1 MDPNRKK
8 WFALVLL
15 AATQF
20 MIVIDVSIVNVAL
33 DPVKQALKFSEAN
46 LSWVLNAYTLTFGGL
61 LLLGGRLADLLGR
74 RRVFQIGLVIFTLG
88 SLLCGFAQ
96 NSTMLIVAR
105 ALQGLGAAVVSPAA
119 LSILTVTFEEGA
131 ERNKA
136 LGVWGAV
143 AGLGGAVGVLA
154 GGFLTDWFSWRWV
167 FWVNVPI
174 GALALLLTWVLLT
187 ESRVEG
193 AERRFD
199 VAGGVVGTAGLALL
213 IYGFVQTAEQGH
225 GWGTALTAGT
235 LAGAAALLA
244 LFLFIESRTKSPL
257 MPLRLFKLRGVAGAN
272 LVGFLLGCAIF
283 AMFYFLSRYMA
294 IVQGLGP
301 KEIGVRYLLVA
312 GTIIVAAGVSQA
324 LVTKVGVRPILTI
337 GMTLLALGLTYF
349 AFVRVNG
356 TYTRDLVPGFILSG
370 VGLGFAFI
378 PVSIGALE
386 GVEARDAG
394 VASGVIN
401 TAQQVG
407 GAVGLGLLGSIAN
420 VGTERYLTDNKI
432 VGKPTFDQF
441 AASTVQGYH
450 WAFWVGVALSVL
462 GILAALVMI
471 RAGRPEPGTVVAH
484 G

>member
-1 MDPNRKK
+1 MDATRRK
-8 WFALVLL
+8 WLALVLL

-33 DPVKQALKFSEAN
+33 GPIKKALDFSEAN
-46 LSWVLNAYTLTFGGL
+46 LTWVLNAYTLTFGGL

-74 RRVFQIGLVIFTLG
+74 RRVFQIGLVVFTLG
-88 SLLCGFAQ
+88 SLLCGLSQ
-96 NSTMLIVAR
+96 NSAMLVTAR
-105 ALQGLGAAVVSPAA
+105 ALQGLGAAIVSPAA

-154 GGFLTDWFSWRWV
+154 GGFLTDWLSWRWI

-174 GALALLLTWVLLT
+174 GVAALVASWILLQ
-187 ESRVEG
+187 ESKVHG

-199 VAGGVVGTAGLALL
+199 VAGGVTGTAGLALL
-213 IYGFVQTAEQGH
+213 IYGFVQTAEKGH
-225 GWGTALTAGT
+225 GWGTGLTAGT
-235 LAGAAALLA
+235 LIGAVVLLA
-244 LFLFIESRTKSPL
+244 GFLFIESRAKSPL

-283 AMFYFLSRYMA
+283 AMFYFLSRYMGE
-294 IVQGLGP
+294 VQRLGP

-312 GTIIVAAGVSQA
+312 GTIIVAAAISQA
-324 LVTKVGVRPILTI
+324 LVTRVGVRPVLTV
-337 GMTLLALGLTYF
+337 GMTLLAAGLAYF
-349 AFVRVNG
+349 TFIRVNG
-356 TYTRDLVPGFILSG
+356 GYARDLVPGFILSG
-370 VGLGFAFI
+370 VGLGFSFI
-378 PVSIGALE
+378 PVAIGALE
-386 GVEARDAG
+386 GVTADDAG
-394 VASGVIN
+394 VASGIVN

-420 VGTERYLTDNKI
+420 VGTDRYLSDNNI
-432 VGKPTFDQF
+432 TGGGFPP
-441 AASTVQGYH
+441 APALVQGYH

-462 GILAALVMI
+462 GIIASLVMI
-471 RAGRPEPGTVVAH
+471 KGGKLQDGAAPAH
-484 G
+484 